1 MMEYDSVFKK
11 EEILPFLTPQITLK
25 DTAQSEISQTHV
37 RRWTL
42 PLTTHNLK

>member
-1 MMEYDSVFKK
+1 MEYDSVFKE
-11 EEILPFLTPQITLK
+11 EEILPFVTPQMTLK

-42 PLTTHNLK
+42 PLTPDNLK